1 MIIKNVGKNQIEIHN
16 KEKDTTILQSYNTVV
31 AAKISG
37 KWYKTEQFYS
47 RTTSKHITQFFNGF
61 DDAIVKPQE
70 FFDNLM
76 ED

>member
-1 MIIKNVGKNQIEIHN
+1 MIIKSVGKNQLEIHN
-16 KEKDTTILQSYNTVV
+16 KQKDITILQSYNTVV

-47 RTTSKHITQFFNGF
+47 RTTSKHINIFFNGF
-61 DDAIVKPQE
+61 DDATIKPQS
-70 FFDNLM
+70 FFDKLM